1 MNMKKVFMIL
11 IAFALV
17 FTMAGAVSADD
28 EQMTNYGT
36 SQGTLVDYTNTAT
49 AEILVT
55 IPAEIYLVEDYT
67 PVYVSDNFGDYPNI
81 GYLAEVVVK
90 KMVLSSASKYLT
102 IAVDSQN
109 DFYLTSGNGK
119 VGYEIHW
126 QGLMYSSIISP
137 DTSDSVVIQEL
148 YAVEKQG
155 YPQTLPVS
163 AELEFWVTENI
174 FAAGSYQDTLTFTVS
189 ELDYTEQEEEF
200 IVCSFSN
207 CALEEDH
214 IGYCLDDEGN
224 HAEDCVFY
232 NADPSS
238 DHEGSCAMSESE
250 DQCTL
255 SEYCVLGEEHSGIC
269 RDNGGYEISENI
281 ELTGCVE
288 GCAFSEGH
296 IGECVVV
303 TGDAC
308 GHNGAVEEGGE
319 IAVCVLES
327 EHDGDHRDSYGNV
340 IAYPSD

>member
-17 FTMAGAVSADD
+17 FTMTGAVSAED
-28 EQMTNYGT
+28 EQMTNFGS

-55 IPAEIYLVEDYT
+55 IPAAIYLVEDYT

-81 GYLAEVVVK
+81 GYLAEVVVE

-109 DFYLTSGNGK
+109 DFYLTSGSGK

-174 FAAGSYQDTLTFTVS
+174 FAAGSYKDTLTFTVE
-189 ELDYTEQEEEF
+189 ELEYTEGEEDE
-200 IVCSFSN
+200 SN
-207 CALEEDH
+207 YCYITSSCVLEEGHD
-214 IGYCLDDEGN
+214 GPCLDADNN
-224 HAEDCVFY
+224 HVSECVFY
-232 NADPSS
+232 TEGYS
-238 DHEGSCAMSESE
+238 DHEGSCDMRKVDE
-250 DQCTL
+250 QCQL
-255 SEYCVLGEEHSGIC
+255 SENCVLGDGHSSEVC
-269 RDNGGYEISENI
+269 RSADGFEISENTY
-281 ELTGCVE
+281 EE
-288 GCAFSEGH
+288 S
-296 IGECVVV
+296 
-303 TGDAC
+303 GDP
-308 GHNGAVEEGGE
+308 VEGGE
-319 IAVCVLES
+319 E
-327 EHDGDHRDSYGNV
+327 
-340 IAYPSD
+340 